1 MASRILVVDDE
12 RDLVFAV
19 KLYLEAAGYEVI
31 AAYDGAEAI
40 ELLEDHAN
48 LPDLMMLDVYMPHL
62 SGWDVLSM
70 IRVNKQWCS
79 IPVIML
85 TVVAQEAEKARGW
98 QSGVD
103 WYQTKPFDP
112 KDLLVVIER
121 LLEAGKT
128 QAAEDAAW
136 SVDTGSR

>member
-1 MASRILVVDDE
+1 MPDTIPHILLVDDE

-40 ELLEDHAN
+40 ELLEDPAN
-48 LPDLMMLDVYMPHL
+48 RPDLMILDVYMPHM

-70 IRVNKQWCS
+70 IRVNKQWSS

-85 TVVAQEAEKARGW
+85 TVVSQEADKARGW

-121 LLEAGKT
+121 LLEASKT
-128 QAAEDAAW
+128 QAEEDAAW
-136 SVDTGSR
+136 SGGP